1 MKSRLFALLAA
12 MVCLAAVARAEDFTP
27 LFHGKTLNGWKNPQG
42 WGAVEV
48 VNGEIHLTGE
58 KRFFLVTERTYTD
71 FIFEGDVMLPEGKA
85 NSGFFFR
92 AQADPERVIGYQAE
106 VDGDSDRQWSGGL
119 HEAGGRMWFI
129 SPIKGNKESEDAFRA
144 RAGDAFKRND
154 WNTFRIEC
162 RGKSI
167 KIFVNGVLTTDVEDD
182 KNTSGVIAIQHH
194 GEKGQTYK
202 FRNLRIQELK

>member
-1 MKSRLFALLAA
+1 MKSQLLVAFAFAIAFSISALAA
-12 MVCLAAVARAEDFTP
+12 DFVS
-27 LFHGKTLNGWKNPQG
+27 LFDGKTLNGWRNPYE
-42 WGAVEV
+42 WGKAEV
-48 VNGEIHLTGE
+48 VGGEIRLTGE
-58 KRFFLVTERTYTD
+58 KRFFLFTEKTYSD
-71 FIFEGDVMLPEGKA
+71 FIFEGDVLLPEGDA

-92 AQADPERVIGYQAE
+92 AQADKERVLGYQAE

-129 SPIKGNKESEDAFRA
+129 SPIKGNKGSEDAFRA
-144 RAGDAFKRND
+144 RAGHAFKRND

-167 KIFVNGVLTTDVEDD
+167 KIFVNGMLTTDVEDD